1 MAKKVKAQFEDMSK
15 EELIKKCYTY
25 KDDLRV
31 TNEKI
36 KSLNSELKIMKAIVS
51 QMTLPHKLQ
60 VCMEETLSYMEEIER
75 IKRKEKMK
83 I

>member
-1 MAKKVKAQFEDMSK
+1 MAKKIKAQFEDMSK
-15 EELIKKCYTY
+15 KELIKKCYAY

-36 KSLNSELKIMKAIVS
+36 KSLSGELKIMKAIVS

-75 IKRKEKMK
+75 MKRKEKMK